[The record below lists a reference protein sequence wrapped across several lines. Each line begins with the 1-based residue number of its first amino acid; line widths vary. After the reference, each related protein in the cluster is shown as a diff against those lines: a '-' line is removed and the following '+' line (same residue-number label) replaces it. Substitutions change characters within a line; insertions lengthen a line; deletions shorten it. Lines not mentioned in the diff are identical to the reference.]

1 MGDYGS
7 RRRGVRRVRGY
18 LHDCRAAHH
27 PPLVGSHT
35 GAASAD
41 ECSVIGLQ
49 ATMETSIDSRSVS
62 SLPAA
67 VLVELRIA

>member
-1 MGDYGS
+1 MYVVFVVTSTTAG
-7 RRRGVRRVRGY
+7 R
-18 LHDCRAAHH
+18 HH

-41 ECSVIGLQ
+41 ECSVIGPQ
-49 ATMETSIDSRSVS
+49 ATMETSIDASSVS
-62 SLPAA
+62 SFPAA